1 MNARPIALRLGACA
15 LLAGV
20 LLASCAEREPEINV
34 VKAVLDDDEAQYR
47 RQAELYAEQLET
59 SARQLERSEQQ
70 MQRME
75 ALLTRWE
82 KQADRYDAI
91 LDRWERQSGAR

>member
-1 MNARPIALRLGACA
+1 MNTTPTARRLGTCVLLLGA
-15 LLAGV
+15 LLAG
-20 LLASCAEREPEINV
+20 CGEREPEINV
-34 VKAVLDDDEAQYR
+34 VKALVDADEAEYR
-47 RQAELYAEQLET
+47 RQAELYSEQLET

-75 ALLTRWE
+75 ALLARWE

-91 LDRWERQSGAR
+91 LQRWERQSGR

>member
-1 MNARPIALRLGACA
+1 MNTRRMSLPSYASM
-15 LLAGV
+15 LLV
-20 LLASCAEREPEINV
+20 LPFLVGCEREPEINV
-34 VKAVLDDDEAQYR
+34 VKAVLDQDEVAYR
-47 RQAELYAEQLET
+47 EQAALYAEQLET

-91 LDRWERQSGAR
+91 LARWENQPGPR